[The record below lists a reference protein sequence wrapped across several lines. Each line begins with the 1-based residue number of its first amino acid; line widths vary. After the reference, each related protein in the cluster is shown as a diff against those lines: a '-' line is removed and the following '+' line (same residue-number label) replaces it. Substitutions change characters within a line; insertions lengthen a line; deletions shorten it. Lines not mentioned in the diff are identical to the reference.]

1 MEPVAYDELL
11 DNSLTDR
18 PDGASGAQGPRPHA
32 QVHLLSPTDKC
43 KVCTEPA
50 AKHVHYG
57 AMTCFSCRAFFRRS
71 IQNKTAATYVC
82 RRSRNCEINLRTR
95 KNCQFCRYAKC
106 ISAGMKPSWVLSEE
120 ERGRRF
126 RKNRERGQS
135 GPGEASPRAGAVL
148 ASHKREKGGAKG
160 NASGFPDMEPLD
172 ESTLA
177 SLYEQQQPQALIVKK
192 EQTLSPAP
200 GEPSKLLVSDHR
212 PGLVAIPSPSFE
224 QQPQFLVKTEAGE
237 TNYIF
242 APVASSQQ
250 QSTILVYTAAPAE
263 SLVTSKEGLVAHP
276 LRLPMSFITQASSG
290 PSVTITAAPRSSA
303 AENLAKVATIRTNHS
318 AYENPATTNQLS
330 SSSVIVQAPQRQVIS
345 SGYPT
350 TNQQQNVVTKQESR
364 NEFCPGVSNVR
375 RSPPHVQALDQ
386 VTLSRLAAVASQEF
400 ESDSDYDKDVFS
412 SDEEDDIRRQ
422 LISNEPEVKFCED
435 EAFQMEK
442 LIKEHN
448 DKYRSVN
455 FGEELIKEMIMCS
468 MFGIPVST
476 SAAISGYRLTVERIT
491 RIAHNL
497 DCFTDLHKNDQAT
510 LLMENAD
517 LLVNLRGA
525 IFFDSK
531 NKGVNQIL
539 ISMGIEDMDTIKSIY
554 TPLMKENSMKHI
566 DYKTFNS
573 IQTVANAEVE
583 SRYSAL
589 QKRVAGL
596 LSNDDIITVL
606 TTYIILFSDD
616 FCNLIDK
623 RRVAQTQDRFIWML
637 QRYIYSQFPRKL
649 ARLKLANTLDM
660 VTCLREMADIKKMR
674 KINVNVKVP

>member
-1 MEPVAYDELL
+1 
-11 DNSLTDR
+11 
-18 PDGASGAQGPRPHA
+18 
-32 QVHLLSPTDKC
+32 
-43 KVCTEPA
+43 
-50 AKHVHYG
+50 
-57 AMTCFSCRAFFRRS
+57 
-71 IQNKTAATYVC
+71 
-82 RRSRNCEINLRTR
+82 
-95 KNCQFCRYAKC
+95 
-106 ISAGMKPSWVLSEE
+106 MKPSWVLSED
-120 ERGRRF
+120 ERQRRF
-126 RKNRERGQS
+126 RKNRERPQ
-135 GPGEASPRAGAVL
+135 GEASTRAGPGAVL
-148 ASHKREKGGAKG
+148 ASHKREKGGPKG
-160 NASGFPDMEPLD
+160 ISSFPDMEPLD

-177 SLYEQQQPQALIVKK
+177 SLYEQQQPQPLIVKK
-192 EQTLSPAP
+192 EQTVSPAP
-200 GEPSKLLVSDHR
+200 GEPSKLIVADQR
-212 PGLVAIPSPSFE
+212 PSLVAIPSPSFE
-224 QQPQFLVKTEAGE
+224 QPQFLVKTEAGE

-263 SLVTSKEGLVAHP
+263 SLVTSAPKEGLVAHP
-276 LRLPMSFITQASSG
+276 LRLPMSFITQASAG

-303 AENLAKVATIRTNHS
+303 AENLAKVANIRTIPS
-318 AYENPATTNQLS
+318 AYENPASTNHQLS
-330 SSSVIVQAPQRQVIS
+330 SSSVIVQAPQRQQVIS

-364 NEFCPGVSNVR
+364 NEFCPSGVR

-400 ESDSDYDKDVFS
+400 ESDSDYEKDVFS

-422 LISNEPEVKFCED
+422 LLSNEPEVKFCED
-435 EAFQMEK
+435 ERFQMEK

-539 ISMGIEDMDTIKSIY
+539 ISMGIGKQALI
-554 TPLMKENSMKHI
+554 PL
-566 DYKTFNS
+566 
-573 IQTVANAEVE
+573 
-583 SRYSAL
+583 
-589 QKRVAGL
+589 
-596 LSNDDIITVL
+596 
-606 TTYIILFSDD
+606 
-616 FCNLIDK
+616 
-623 RRVAQTQDRFIWML
+623 
-637 QRYIYSQFPRKL
+637 
-649 ARLKLANTLDM
+649 
-660 VTCLREMADIKKMR
+660 
-674 KINVNVKVP
+674 

>member
-1 MEPVAYDELL
+1 
-11 DNSLTDR
+11 
-18 PDGASGAQGPRPHA
+18 
-32 QVHLLSPTDKC
+32 
-43 KVCTEPA
+43 
-50 AKHVHYG
+50 
-57 AMTCFSCRAFFRRS
+57 
-71 IQNKTAATYVC
+71 
-82 RRSRNCEINLRTR
+82 
-95 KNCQFCRYAKC
+95 
-106 ISAGMKPSWVLSEE
+106 MKPSWVLSEE

-539 ISMGIEDMDTIKSIY
+539 ISMGIG
-554 TPLMKENSMKHI
+554 KH
-566 DYKTFNS
+566 
-573 IQTVANAEVE
+573 
-583 SRYSAL
+583 
-589 QKRVAGL
+589 
-596 LSNDDIITVL
+596 
-606 TTYIILFSDD
+606 
-616 FCNLIDK
+616 
-623 RRVAQTQDRFIWML
+623 
-637 QRYIYSQFPRKL
+637 
-649 ARLKLANTLDM
+649 
-660 VTCLREMADIKKMR
+660 
-674 KINVNVKVP
+674 

>member
-1 MEPVAYDELL
+1 
-11 DNSLTDR
+11 
-18 PDGASGAQGPRPHA
+18 
-32 QVHLLSPTDKC
+32 
-43 KVCTEPA
+43 
-50 AKHVHYG
+50 
-57 AMTCFSCRAFFRRS
+57 
-71 IQNKTAATYVC
+71 
-82 RRSRNCEINLRTR
+82 
-95 KNCQFCRYAKC
+95 
-106 ISAGMKPSWVLSEE
+106 
-120 ERGRRF
+120 
-126 RKNRERGQS
+126 
-135 GPGEASPRAGAVL
+135 
-148 ASHKREKGGAKG
+148 
-160 NASGFPDMEPLD
+160 
-172 ESTLA
+172 
-177 SLYEQQQPQALIVKK
+177 
-192 EQTLSPAP
+192 
-200 GEPSKLLVSDHR
+200 
-212 PGLVAIPSPSFE
+212 
-224 QQPQFLVKTEAGE
+224 
-237 TNYIF
+237 
-242 APVASSQQ
+242 
-250 QSTILVYTAAPAE
+250 
-263 SLVTSKEGLVAHP
+263 
-276 LRLPMSFITQASSG
+276 MSFITQQASS

-318 AYENPATTNQLS
+318 AYNENPASTNHQL

-345 SGYPT
+345 TGYQT
-350 TNQQQNVVTKQESR
+350 THQQQHVVTKQESR
-364 NEFCPGVSNVR
+364 AEFCPSVSGVR
-375 RSPPHVQALDQ
+375 RSPPHVPTLDQ
-386 VTLSRLAAVASQEF
+386 VTLSRLAAVASLEF

-422 LISNEPEVKFCED
+422 LLSNEPEVKFCED
-435 EAFQMEK
+435 ERFQMEK

-476 SAAISGYRLTVERIT
+476 SAATSGYRLTVERIT

-596 LSNDDIITVL
+596 LSNDDFITVL

-623 RRVAQTQDRFIWML
+623 RRVTQTQDRFIWML

>member
-1 MEPVAYDELL
+1 MYLQD
-11 DNSLTDR
+11 SLHDFNI
-18 PDGASGAQGPRPHA
+18 
-32 QVHLLSPTDKC
+32 
-43 KVCTEPA
+43 
-50 AKHVHYG
+50 
-57 AMTCFSCRAFFRRS
+57 FSH
-71 IQNKTAATYVC
+71 
-82 RRSRNCEINLRTR
+82 
-95 KNCQFCRYAKC
+95 CRYAKC

-135 GPGEASPRAGAVL
+135 GPASPGAGPVL
-148 ASHKREKGGAKG
+148 ASHKGEKGGAKG
-160 NASGFPDMEPLD
+160 NSAFPDMSQHLD

-200 GEPSKLLVSDHR
+200 GEPSKLMVSDHR
-212 PGLVAIPSPSFE
+212 SGLVAIPSPSFE

-242 APVASSQQ
+242 APVAASQQ

-263 SLVTSKEGLVAHP
+263 SLVTGSASGSKEGLVAHP
-276 LRLPMSFITQASSG
+276 LRLPMSFITQQASS

-303 AENLAKVATIRTNHS
+303 AENLAKVATIRTNNS
-318 AYENPATTNQLS
+318 AYPENPASTNHQLS

-350 TNQQQNVVTKQESR
+350 TNQQQHVVTKQESR
-364 NEFCPGVSNVR
+364 AEFCPSVSGVR
-375 RSPPHVQALDQ
+375 RSPPHVPTLDQ
-386 VTLSRLAAVASQEF
+386 VTLSRLAAVASLEF

-412 SDEEDDIRRQ
+412 SDEDDDIRRQ
-422 LISNEPEVKFCED
+422 LLSNEPEVKFCED
-435 EAFQMEK
+435 ERFQMEK

-539 ISMGIEDMDTIKSIY
+539 ISMGIGK
-554 TPLMKENSMKHI
+554 
-566 DYKTFNS
+566 
-573 IQTVANAEVE
+573 QT
-583 SRYSAL
+583 
-589 QKRVAGL
+589 
-596 LSNDDIITVL
+596 
-606 TTYIILFSDD
+606 
-616 FCNLIDK
+616 
-623 RRVAQTQDRFIWML
+623 
-637 QRYIYSQFPRKL
+637 
-649 ARLKLANTLDM
+649 
-660 VTCLREMADIKKMR
+660 
-674 KINVNVKVP
+674 

>member
-1 MEPVAYDELL
+1 MNVF
-11 DNSLTDR
+11 SL
-18 PDGASGAQGPRPHA
+18 
-32 QVHLLSPTDKC
+32 
-43 KVCTEPA
+43 
-50 AKHVHYG
+50 
-57 AMTCFSCRAFFRRS
+57 
-71 IQNKTAATYVC
+71 
-82 RRSRNCEINLRTR
+82 
-95 KNCQFCRYAKC
+95 CRYAKC

-126 RKNRERGQS
+126 RKNRERGQ
-135 GPGEASPRAGAVL
+135 GEASPRAGPGAVL

-160 NASGFPDMEPLD
+160 ISSFPDMEPLD

-200 GEPSKLLVSDHR
+200 GEPGKLIVADQR

-224 QQPQFLVKTEAGE
+224 QPQFLVKTEAGE

-263 SLVTSKEGLVAHP
+263 SLVTSAPKEGLVAHP
-276 LRLPMSFITQASSG
+276 LRLPMSFITQASAG

-303 AENLAKVATIRTNHS
+303 AENLAKVANIRTIPS
-318 AYENPATTNQLS
+318 AYENPASTNHQLS
-330 SSSVIVQAPQRQVIS
+330 SSSVIVQAPQRQQVIS

-364 NEFCPGVSNVR
+364 NEFCPSVSGVR

-400 ESDSDYDKDVFS
+400 ESDSDYEKDVFS

-422 LISNEPEVKFCED
+422 LLSNEPEVKFCQD
-435 EAFQMEK
+435 ERFQMEK

-497 DCFTDLHKNDQAT
+497 DCFTDLNKNDQAT

-539 ISMGIEDMDTIKSIY
+539 ISMGIGKQALIPLQFSIV
-554 TPLMKENSMKHI
+554 
-566 DYKTFNS
+566 KT
-573 IQTVANAEVE
+573 
-583 SRYSAL
+583 
-589 QKRVAGL
+589 
-596 LSNDDIITVL
+596 
-606 TTYIILFSDD
+606 ILF
-616 FCNLIDK
+616 CRGYGHNQVHLHAIDEGELHE
-623 RRVAQTQDRFIWML
+623 AH
-637 QRYIYSQFPRKL
+637 
-649 ARLKLANTLDM
+649 
-660 VTCLREMADIKKMR
+660 
-674 KINVNVKVP
+674 